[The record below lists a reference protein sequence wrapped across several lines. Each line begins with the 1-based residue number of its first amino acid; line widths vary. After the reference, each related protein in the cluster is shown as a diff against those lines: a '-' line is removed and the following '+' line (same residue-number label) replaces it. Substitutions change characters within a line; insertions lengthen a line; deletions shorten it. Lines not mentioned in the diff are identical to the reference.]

1 MFGVGRGGGHF
12 SDQDPEAQGA
22 KSAPADPPLLGLQQ
36 PDVYFWGLTHPQGL
50 DHVPAHSPLAQQLV
64 APPPAHLGGSGW
76 DCTPGGEEGGE
87 TAAPPQ
93 PGPSCA
99 LMALLWP
106 QAAIKGIDRQAF
118 GRVTPS

>member
-36 PDVYFWGLTHPQGL
+36 PDVFFWGLTHPQGL

-64 APPPAHLGGSGW
+64 APPPPTLVAVGGI
-76 DCTPGGEEGGE
+76 
-87 TAAPPQ
+87 APRVGRREVKRRPL
-93 PGPSCA
+93 PSPA
-99 LMALLWP
+99 LPAL
-106 QAAIKGIDRQAF
+106 
-118 GRVTPS
+118 